1 MISIFSRLPWKV
13 LTEVETSMMR
23 TRLVGRRMEAEVALK
38 VLVYLI
44 SCRSNQILSMRLP
57 FFNISPNTGWL
68 SIAADPRLA
77 YQTVEAFNDD
87 TEAAMMRIRSVEKR
101 MEAKVAFELVSL
113 QPDFVN
119 EVTLL
124 QYFTEQRSS
133 PAGCQLLLIRSTKWL
148 VCCPNNGKSQP
159 SENWPE
165 DEVFS
170 TSRTVLHTRQL
181 KHSTMTLRQQTRT
194 LRPRRISLTEL
205 SKKGSLVWRYRKMEM

>member
-1 MISIFSRLPWKV
+1 
-13 LTEVETSMMR
+13 MMR

-101 MEAKVAFELVSL
+101 MEAKVALKVLVYLNSFRCNQILSMRFYKERKSRVTVSQDGDVEL
-113 QPDFVN
+113 
-119 EVTLL
+119 
-124 QYFTEQRSS
+124 
-133 PAGCQLLLIRSTKWL
+133 
-148 VCCPNNGKSQP
+148 
-159 SENWPE
+159 
-165 DEVFS
+165 
-170 TSRTVLHTRQL
+170 
-181 KHSTMTLRQQTRT
+181 
-194 LRPRRISLTEL
+194 
-205 SKKGSLVWRYRKMEM
+205 